1 MQVSIREGETQES
14 LLSRFQKSV
23 QNSGVLSEF
32 RARRHFIPRSEKAR
46 IAARKAAQRAARR
59 RQVSRPRRRA

>member
-1 MQVSIREGETQES
+1 MQVSLREGESQES

-32 RARRHFIPRSEKAR
+32 RSRRHFISKTEKAR
-46 IAARKAAQRAARR
+46 IAARKAARKAARR
-59 RQVSRPRRRA
+59 RHTTSRPRR